1 MTHRSPSASHHVEDG
16 ILKSVN
22 LIVRHIEVSA
32 GIPVLTGLGVIV
44 ENLSVRVV
52 KRAF

>member
-1 MTHRSPSASHHVEDG
+1 MD
-16 ILKSVN
+16 
-22 LIVRHIEVSA
+22 LIMGHIEVCA
-32 GIPVLTGLGVIV
+32 GIPILTCDCIIV

>member
-1 MTHRSPSASHHVEDG
+1 VD
-16 ILKSVN
+16 
-22 LIVRHIEVSA
+22 LIIRHIEVCA
-32 GIPVLTGLGVIV
+32 GIPVLTGLRVIV